1 MKLMELDIKFN
12 NKCNLASYFLKSI
25 CITLIYVILLTYLIF
40 LASKLEV
47 PILNTKLL
55 ILQAKIVTNTI

>member
-1 MKLMELDIKFN
+1 MKLMELDTQFN

-25 CITLIYVILLTYLIF
+25 WITLIYVILLTYLIF

-47 PILNTKLL
+47 PSS
-55 ILQAKIVTNTI
+55 

>member
-1 MKLMELDIKFN
+1 MKLMELDTQFN

-25 CITLIYVILLTYLIF
+25 WITLIYVILLTYLIF